1 MDPVT
6 VHAHISAPRS
16 DVYALIADVAA
27 RPTWSDH
34 FAKDYRLVSPRS
46 VGPGAGGRFRLDG
59 RGGTRYVDFSIVEA
73 SSPGLVVDEGRTGRL
88 GRTRWRAEYE
98 LTEAAPGVTRVDLT
112 ISTDPE
118 NPIERLREAVGFRRF
133 VRRGSDK
140 ALDRLRR
147 ILEEGGDE
155 PAGRATIAGYEPRKA
170 ARFGTSSGRRFGG
183 DLEGGALP
191 AERPGPGRVGE

>member
-1 MDPVT
+1 MVPVT

-34 FAKDYRLVSPRS
+34 FAKDYRLVTPRS

-59 RGGTRYVDFSIVEA
+59 PGGTRYVEFSIIDA
-73 SSPGLVVDEGRTGRL
+73 RPPGLVVDEGRTGRL
-88 GRTRWRAEYE
+88 GRTRWTAEYE
-98 LTEAAPGVTRVDLT
+98 LTEPAQGLTRVDLT
-112 ISTDPE
+112 ISTEPE

-133 VRRGSDK
+133 VRRRSSQ

-147 ILEEGGDE
+147 MLEEGGDE
-155 PAGRATIAGYEPRKA
+155 SAGRATIAGYEPRKA

-183 DLEGGALP
+183 DLEGAALP
-191 AERPGPGRVGE
+191 AERPGPGRIGE